1 MSFSFKQ
8 LVMGKPIATERAS
21 HERLPKVFALPIF
34 ASDAIS
40 SNAYATQEI
49 LLALT
54 LAVGFAAQPGS
65 IDKLRAVLPVAIA
78 IGVLLVIVALSY
90 IQTIFAYPDGGG
102 SYRVAKEN
110 LGETPGLIAAASL
123 MIDYVL
129 TVAVST
135 AAGMD
140 AVTSAFP
147 ELQPQAVP
155 LCIVIVALI
164 TVVNLRGVRES
175 GAIFAIPT
183 YLFILSLGVMLVLGF
198 TRYFTGNLATY
209 APLTAQSIISNPH
222 FEALSFFVILRA
234 FASGCSALTG
244 IEAIANGVP
253 VFYKPESKNAAITL
267 GMMAGILITLFLSIS
282 ALTFLTGVHPIFETH
297 TVNGIKELVLHNG
310 QIADPSETIISV
322 LAHISL
328 DGGAM
333 SWFYYVLQFA
343 TALILFLAA
352 NTSFAGFPRLVSILA
367 EDRYMPRQLTNLGD
381 RLVYNNGIIILALV
395 ACAVIAVFNASVTSM
410 IALYAVGVFVA
421 FTLSQCGMVVHW
433 WHTRGKHW
441 KTSATINALGAI
453 ATLIVS
459 VIIASTKF
467 ASGAW
472 MVVIAIPLIVL
483 AFRRISAHYKS
494 VAKQLSLEDYRPAQG
509 IRHHVLVLAPDIHRG
524 VIPALQFARSISDDA
539 RAVHVAI
546 NPDRTQRVEQ
556 RWRLYARGVPLT
568 ILPSP
573 YRSLVD
579 PVIDYIDRLQRQD
592 PRSNITFIVP
602 EFVPSGILPKFL
614 HGQTGLLLGLRLRLK
629 PGVVFISIPYHIE
642 AYIDLPPGFNMEA
655 SKEDLHESTK
665 SQGIREV
672 LPYEEEPEKPE
683 TEV

>member
-1 MSFSFKQ
+1 MPFSFKQ
-8 LVMGKPIATERAS
+8 LVMGKPIATERAH
-21 HERLPKVFALPIF
+21 HERLPKIFALPIF

-65 IDKLRAVLPVAIA
+65 VDKLRAVLPVAIA

-110 LGETPGLIAAASL
+110 LGETPGLVAAASL
-123 MIDYVL
+123 LIDYVL

-147 ELQPQAVP
+147 QLQREAVP
-155 LCIVIVALI
+155 LCIVIVAVI
-164 TVVNLRGVRES
+164 TIVNLRGVRES

-183 YLFILSLGVMLVLGF
+183 YLFILSLGIMLVLGF
-198 TRYFTGNLATY
+198 TRYFTGGLVTY
-209 APLTAQSIISNPH
+209 APLTAQSVISNPH

-297 TVNGIKELVLHNG
+297 TINGVKELVMHNG

-328 DGGAM
+328 DGGVM

-395 ACAVIAVFNASVTSM
+395 ACAVIIVFEASVTAM

-433 WHTRGKHW
+433 WHTRGKRW
-441 KTSATINALGAI
+441 KSAAAVNAVGAV
-453 ATLIVS
+453 ATLVVS

-467 ASGAW
+467 VSGAW

-483 AFRRISAHYKS
+483 VFRRISNHYKS

-509 IRHHVLVLAPDIHRG
+509 VRHHVLVLAPDIHRG
-524 VIPALQFARSISDDA
+524 VIPALQFARSISEDA

-546 NPDRTQRVEQ
+546 NPDRTERVQQ

-602 EFVPSGILPKFL
+602 EFVPSGILPKLL

-642 AYIDLPPGFNMEA
+642 AYIDLPPGFNPDAQKQSAQEP
-655 SKEDLHESTK
+655 KK
-665 SQGIREV
+665 SHGIREA
-672 LPYEEEPEKPE
+672 LPYEEEKEKS
-683 TEV
+683 EVKM